1 MYTLLAIT
9 PDMYSQKL
17 ISGNVPPLEILGF
30 GAKMLGIGMLAV
42 FGVLCL
48 LWGALTLFKI
58 FFYDLPAKKKTENE
72 APEAPAPAAPAVA
85 AVPAAN
91 EDEELIAVLAAAIAM
106 AESECIGAKFRV
118 VSFRRK

>member
-30 GAKMLGIGMLAV
+30 GAKMMGIGMLAV
-42 FGVLCL
+42 FSVLCL

-58 FFYDLPAKKKTENE
+58 LFYDLPAKKKTENE

-85 AVPAAN
+85 PIPAAN

>member
-1 MYTLLAIT
+1 
-9 PDMYSQKL
+9 MYSQKL

>member
-42 FGVLCL
+42 FAVLCL

-72 APEAPAPAAPAVA
+72 APEAPAPAAPTVA

>member
-30 GAKMLGIGMLAV
+30 GAKMMGIGMLAV
-42 FGVLCL
+42 FSVLCL

-85 AVPAAN
+85 PIPAAN